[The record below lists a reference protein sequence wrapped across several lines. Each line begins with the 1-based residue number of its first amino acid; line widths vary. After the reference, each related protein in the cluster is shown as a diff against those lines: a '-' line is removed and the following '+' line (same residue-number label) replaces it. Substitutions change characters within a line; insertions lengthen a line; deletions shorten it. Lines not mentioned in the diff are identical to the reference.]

1 MLQQCCQY
9 YPMKSKTISLLF
21 LLLISCLSS
30 HHTNPKVVDDSQKI
44 KSDTAISTSEQK
56 KSEQLQEYN
65 NHFSGFNAD
74 EQLMLVLRRVFQD
87 SHQNIWFVGDGVFCY
102 TGKTL
107 IDFSNHPIF
116 NKTVVRQI
124 TEDQKGNIW
133 FGTSGGIIKYQP
145 EEDIHPDTGTF
156 TKLSKQQGLID
167 NDVWSMA
174 IDHKEIIWIGTLEGV
189 SRFDGQEFTTFQIP
203 EAIPDKTR
211 GVTSAKIVHDITE
224 DRKGNIWF
232 GTNGGAYFYDGKTL
246 HHISE
251 KDGLCNNTINDI
263 LEDRQGNIW
272 FASHHNGVCFWDGN
286 SITHITEELESQD
299 LEVWSLYEDKS
310 GAVWFPVEN
319 KGVYRYKGTSLTNF
333 HQKEGLSI
341 NGVHSILEDKK
352 GNLWFGGF
360 NGLYRY
366 DGKRFV
372 AMTRYTSW

>member
-1 MLQQCCQY
+1 MLQKCYHYQ
-9 YPMKSKTISLLF
+9 MRSKTIYLLF
-21 LLLISCLSS
+21 LLLISCHSS
-30 HHTNPKVVDDSQKI
+30 HHTNPKVVDESQKI

-65 NHFSGFNAD
+65 DHFSGFNAD

-87 SHQNIWFVGDGVFCY
+87 SHQNMWFVGDGVFCY

-107 IDFSNHPIF
+107 IDLSNHPIF

-133 FGTSGGIIKYQP
+133 FGTSGGIIKYQLQ
-145 EEDIHPDTGTF
+145 EDIHPETGTF
-156 TKLSKQQGLID
+156 TKLSKQHGLID
-167 NDVWSMA
+167 NDVWSMT
-174 IDHKEIIWIGTLEGV
+174 IDHKGIIWIGTLEGV
-189 SRFDGQEFTTFQIP
+189 SQFDGQEFTAFSIP

-211 GVTSAKIVHDITE
+211 GVTSARIVHDITE
-224 DRKGNIWF
+224 DHKGNIWF

-251 KDGLCNNTINDI
+251 KDGLCNNTVNDI

-272 FASHHNGVCFWDGN
+272 FATHHNGICFWNGN
-286 SITHITEELESQD
+286 SITHITKELGSQD

-319 KGVYRYKGTSLTNF
+319 KGVYRYKETSLTNF
-333 HQKEGLSI
+333 HKKEGLPI
-341 NGVHSILEDKK
+341 NVHSILEDNS

-360 NGLYRY
+360 NGLYHY
-366 DGKRFV
+366 DGERFV
-372 AMTRYTSW
+372 AMTRYSSW